1 MKASRRV
8 AMNLEAVINRL
19 ATACCADGMKV

>member
-1 MKASRRV
+1 MKVSRRE

-19 ATACCADGMKV
+19 APACCADGMKV